1 MPKIV
6 DVDQY
11 RKELLLKSAELFAEK
26 GYADLSTRELARG
39 LGVSTGTLYHYFPNK
54 EALFEQL
61 VEEICQQDVLLA
73 KVEIDKGK
81 NLTEKLRIL
90 ARFLSGRED
99 LCIRQLFLWVD
110 YCQHQGREELCQ
122 SRFFERVDRRY
133 HQAIVELLGIQD
145 PHLAWL
151 VISAINGLLLE
162 RLWCNQEISLDAQME
177 LLGKILTPYLEA
189 HPHKETS
196 YGRE

>member
-90 ARFLSGRED
+90 ARFLSVRED
-99 LCIRQLFLWVD
+99 LCIRKLFLWID
-110 YCQHQGREELCQ
+110 YCQHQGREELCR

-133 HQAIVELLGIQD
+133 HRAIIELLGIGD
-145 PHLAWL
+145 PQAAWL
-151 VISAINGLLLE
+151 VISTINGLLLG
-162 RLWCNQEISLDAQME
+162 RLWCNQEISLEAQME
-177 LLGKILTPYLEA
+177 LLGNILTPYLEA
-189 HPHKETS
+189 HPNKETS